1 MDNIDKLIVSLEKMI
16 EAKDD
21 MWQEDQF
28 CNYQEVRKVREER
41 YNPSKNEVRNLLEA
55 VIKDTVREMFKNRIK
70 HNL

>member
-28 CNYQEVRKVREER
+28 CNYHEVRKVREER